1 MLNYS
6 VAEIRENM
14 RKTRF
19 LATCAIIMG
28 CSITCWAQR
37 PYSFDAKDYVSTD
50 DKRAPQSAFS
60 YDEKANT
67 FTIKASGNNNIAF
80 KMDKERADGK
90 YMITKEHH

>member
-60 YDEKANT
+60 YDENYHQGQRQQQH
-67 FTIKASGNNNIAF
+67 SLQNGQ
-80 KMDKERADGK
+80 GK
-90 YMITKEHH
+90 S

>member
-50 DKRAPQSAFS
+50 DKRAPQ
-60 YDEKANT
+60 
-67 FTIKASGNNNIAF
+67 
-80 KMDKERADGK
+80 
-90 YMITKEHH
+90 